1 MTLTPIK
8 YAETFRGLQQ
18 QLVTSDKMRAFYKSC
33 FWISMTR
40 ESFPISDVC
49 QVSRH
54 SANNNS
60 YEEIRVLKQLSLNNS
75 PQLIINSVLEL
86 FVSLRLFTESILTET
101 ERDGGEVTLT
111 MMAMMIVISDDVTG
125 ECDVVTGTRDRKI
138 ATNSSFNFLISNDY
152 I

>member
-1 MTLTPIK
+1 M
-8 YAETFRGLQQ
+8 
-18 QLVTSDKMRAFYKSC
+18 TSDKMRAFYKSC

-101 ERDGGEVTLT
+101 ERDGGQTGGGD
-111 MMAMMIVISDDVTG
+111 IDNDGHDD
-125 ECDVVTGTRDRKI
+125 CH
-138 ATNSSFNFLISNDY
+138 
-152 I
+152 